1 MPFFTASRVVL
12 GRVDE
17 QATTEQVLPGSLCGH
32 FHGQVVIFRRAY
44 MHVGNEVLL
53 RVVEGLDA
61 SPQGIELVG
70 RELAVDR
77 APGNS
82 GLGGRLF
89 NDETV
94 DWRAAGAVTGANN
107 QSAGIGKLAFTAIQG
122 FFYQIINTQIGV
134 HGVIGLRHEVPRRP
148 VAECAPN
155 VFVVESRA
163 LLPRKKWAGL
173 CQKSPKRVGS
183 SRRNGDIPSFRS
195 EFTCAEPF

>member
-1 MPFFTASRVVL
+1 M
-12 GRVDE
+12 
-17 QATTEQVLPGSLCGH
+17 
-32 FHGQVVIFRRAY
+32 
-44 MHVGNEVLL
+44 LL

-77 APGNS
+77 APGNG

-89 NDETV
+89 NDETI
-94 DWRAAGAVTGANN
+94 DWRAAGTVTGANN

-122 FFYQIINTQIGV
+122 FFNQIINTQIGV

-155 VFVVESRA
+155 V
-163 LLPRKKWAGL
+163 L
-173 CQKSPKRVGS
+173 
-183 SRRNGDIPSFRS
+183 
-195 EFTCAEPF
+195 